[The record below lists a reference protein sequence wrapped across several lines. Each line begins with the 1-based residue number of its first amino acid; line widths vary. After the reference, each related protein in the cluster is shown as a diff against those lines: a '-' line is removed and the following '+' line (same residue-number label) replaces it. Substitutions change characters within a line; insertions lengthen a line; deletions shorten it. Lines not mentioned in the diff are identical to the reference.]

1 MFHMF
6 GYLRGH
12 IYPRSQMLCL
22 AGAGQLRGSDAILG
36 IMAVMLAVVAVAGVI
51 EIVLF

>member
-12 IYPRSQMLCL
+12 IYPRSQMLRL